1 MTEAEQGVRHG
12 LTAGAAGGG
21 VVAARAVEI
30 GRHGLSAGSADG
42 GVAAGRRGRRE

>member
-12 LTAGAAGGG
+12 LTTGAADGG
-21 VVAARAVEI
+21 VVATRAVEI
-30 GRHGLSAGSADG
+30 GRHGLCAGSADG